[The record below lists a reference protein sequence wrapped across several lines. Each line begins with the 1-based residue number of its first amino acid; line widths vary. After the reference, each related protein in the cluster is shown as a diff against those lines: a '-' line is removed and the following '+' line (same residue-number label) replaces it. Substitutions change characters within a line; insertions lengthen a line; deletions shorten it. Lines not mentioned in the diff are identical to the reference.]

1 MKSLSR
7 LSLAVAT
14 ILLLVGTGLT
24 WTIYRTEVAAQ
35 QAEFDVLAQRAARR
49 IEIRIEQ
56 HLALLTATRAFFEVH
71 PRSGEREVFAAFVSK
86 LDLDGQYSGLQG
98 IGC

>member
-49 IEIRIEQ
+49 IEIRIEPMPN
-56 HLALLTATRAFFEVH
+56 TVIVH
-71 PRSGEREVFAAFVSK
+71 PPETSVH
-86 LDLDGQYSGLQG
+86 
-98 IGC
+98 